1 MARSKN
7 AALETALLSLLA
19 PGPRT
24 IKRLRRRLNRT
35 QSKPTSVRTCYRYVD
50 ALEASGWVMKI
61 EQTAAAGAASWIV
74 LTPAGAAE
82 LRRRTQRASMPE
94 PNIPAL
100 YLLPT
105 RIHRLAGGLM
115 ILSAIARQ
123 EGTPFLANHLSYV
136 LVGGSQKF
144 KTTTAIIVSIILGGD
159 PARDLVLVGD
169 CTESN
174 LLYVSDKGK
183 RAPRALL
190 SAPIGIFDEYL
201 DAESG
206 VLKRLLSLLQGRPE
220 LSLSGNVESDRLRIG
235 CVPVLACNPREGT
248 RLSERTGV
256 RDPILSR
263 CVAIDLTNVALPK
276 GLRGKSNELI
286 ARAKAMGP
294 MALPAL
300 RTLDEPKRLD
310 LVPDAVDAVL
320 DPGAE
325 GAASKLVNSE
335 TVSQLVQAARS
346 LLASDRD
353 ALAYVLFALGEL
365 WELLSWTKPAWRD
378 ELARVI
384 GVEVGAPDPESG
396 THDGTEDTDEAE
408 ESSGAIPFTMSS
420 KESALLAEWTQAT
433 RKATRLGL
441 TPADLERLAI
451 LEAERRDKGSSLAK
465 AASFEDAR
473 LAMGLSAADGR
484 AAMKLARDMAELQV
498 PLSELAAVGREV
510 AKSATG
516 EGLGRVHA
524 LVEAHGSLE
533 ESLAAAEERT
543 ARVKAHMNETVKDH
557 KRLTEFFAELRLAK
571 EWLCRDATMRPLYNR
586 LERHLSDKVRTFAD
600 RHSAWEAQE
609 EATRLFHWLVTLR
622 AVVDQLRGDPLCA
635 GVVNAVNDII
645 NAENFEKLREMGYL
659 PA

>member
-7 AALETALLSLLA
+7 VALETALLSLLA
-19 PGPRT
+19 PGPHT

-35 QSKPTSVRTCYRYVD
+35 QPKPTSVRTCYRYVE
-50 ALEASGWVMKI
+50 ALEEAGLVMKL
-61 EQTAAAGAASWIV
+61 EQTAAEGAASWIV

-82 LRRRTQRASMPE
+82 LRRRTQRASLPE

-136 LVGGSQKF
+136 LIGESQQF
-144 KTTTAIIVSIILGGD
+144 KTTTAIIVCLILGGD

-183 RAPRALL
+183 RVPRPLL

-220 LSLSGNVESDRLRIG
+220 FSLSGNVQSDQLRIG

-248 RLSERTGV
+248 CLSERTGI
-256 RDPILSR
+256 RNPILSR
-263 CVAIDLTNVALPK
+263 CVAIDLTGVALPK

-300 RTLDEPKRLD
+300 RTLDEPKLLD

-320 DPGAE
+320 DPGGE
-325 GAASKLVNSE
+325 GASSKLVNSE
-335 TVSQLVQAARS
+335 TVAQLVQAARS

-378 ELARVI
+378 ELARKI
-384 GVEVGAPDPESG
+384 GVEIGAPEPESGAPDE
-396 THDGTEDTDEAE
+396 TEEGDETPA
-408 ESSGAIPFTMSS
+408 ATPFTMSS
-420 KESALLAEWTQAT
+420 KESTLLAGWTQLARAAT
-433 RKATRLGL
+433 SHGFTA
-441 TPADLERLAI
+441 ADVEKLVT
-451 LEAERRDKGSSLAK
+451 LEADRRAKGTSLEH
-465 AASFEDAR
+465 AAAFQDAR
-473 LAMGLSAADGR
+473 LDMGLSAADGR

-498 PLSELAAVGREV
+498 SLSELAAVGREV
-510 AKSATG
+510 AKASTG
-516 EGLGRVHA
+516 EGLGRIQE
-524 LVEAHGSLE
+524 LVEAHGSLD

-543 ARVKAHMNETVKDH
+543 ARVNARMNEAVKDH

-571 EWLCRDATMRPLYNR
+571 DWLCRDATVRPLYNR
-586 LERHLSDKVRTFAD
+586 FERHVSEKVRTFSE
-600 RHSAWEAQE
+600 RSSAHEAQD
-609 EATRLFHWLVTLR
+609 EATRLYHWLITLR
-622 AVVDQLRGDPLCA
+622 TVVDQVRDDPLCA
-635 GVVNAVNDII
+635 GVVNEVDDII
-645 NAENFEKLREMGYL
+645 NAEGFEKLREMGYL